1 MFGLGFSE
9 ILLILAVALIVFGP
23 KKLPE
28 AARLLGKAMGEFR
41 RTLDEI
47 RYELPEPSAPAEET
61 PSKAILHA
69 EKNSKEESQDK
80 PPQDGSPDK

>member
-47 RYELPEPSAPAEET
+47 RYDLPERSAFAEET
-61 PSKAILHA
+61 PQKAILHA
-69 EKNSKEESQDK
+69 EKSSEAGSLDES
-80 PPQDGSPDK
+80 PEDGTPDK